1 RGIAAT
7 EFALVL
13 PVMIL
18 MLFGA
23 TEVSKLITV
32 DRKTTVATATLADL
46 SSQNEVVTCKELAG
60 VGAVTR
66 QVYEPYS
73 GNDAVLTIGH
83 IVIRNNAAVVE
94 WSKRLVTDDTTTPAT
109 LRCED
114 VPATSWLAR
123 GKPIVIDKGIFA
135 AGGGVVVSEVSLPYE
150 AMGPFFIGR
159 GMNSTDKYFLRPRK
173 SLKLKLCLDT
183 DPNATPSSCQTTT

>member
-1 RGIAAT
+1 MSIRMKPLKTVEILRDRLLGKKGLFSARGIAAT

-94 WSKRLVTDDTTTPAT
+94 WSKRL
-109 LRCED
+109 
-114 VPATSWLAR
+114 
-123 GKPIVIDKGIFA
+123 
-135 AGGGVVVSEVSLPYE
+135 
-150 AMGPFFIGR
+150 
-159 GMNSTDKYFLRPRK
+159 
-173 SLKLKLCLDT
+173 
-183 DPNATPSSCQTTT
+183 